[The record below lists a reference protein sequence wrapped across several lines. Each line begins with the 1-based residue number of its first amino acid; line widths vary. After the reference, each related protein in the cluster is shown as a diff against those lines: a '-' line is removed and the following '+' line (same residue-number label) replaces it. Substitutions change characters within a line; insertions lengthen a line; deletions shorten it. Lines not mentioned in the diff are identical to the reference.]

1 MSNGE
6 WAVLWLVAL
15 AGAVYLIAIL
25 ATLIYIAIFYI
36 AAIFATGI
44 AYIGAY
50 GFLLVVLPLF
60 ALACIGGAALLIW
73 SLAKVIADTL
83 DWDSE
88 NCGNWRIL
96 LFEKS
101 LAIAY
106 VLAILWLPLNILW
119 LSNYPVDFGV
129 KSRNL
134 VAEAQSSRIAIQRW
148 PTKVGNSWFAV
159 ATEVKNSSLW
169 WISAAKGNSAAK
181 APKFLELPIA
191 GKFANPLQNIQFR
204 GSVGAFGAWRSHG
217 HHKGLDLRA
226 ERGAPVAAA
235 ADGKVIF
242 ADWRGS
248 YGKLVKV
255 RHANGYETRYAHLSR
270 ILVKKNERVK
280 RGQVI
285 GRVGNTG
292 NARGTAPHLHYEI
305 RRNGRALNPRTTL
318 VR

>member
-6 WAVLWLVAL
+6 WAALGLVAL
-15 AGAVYLIAIL
+15 AGALYLIAIL
-25 ATLIYIAIFYI
+25 ATLIFIALFYI
-36 AAIFATGI
+36 AAILATGI

-50 GFLLVVLPLF
+50 GLLFAVLLLL
-60 ALACIGGAALLIW
+60 ALACIGGALLIW
-73 SLAKVIADTL
+73 NLAKAIADTL

-119 LSNYPVDFGV
+119 LSNYPVDFGA
-129 KSRNL
+129 KARNL
-134 VAEAQSSRIAIQRW
+134 AAEAQSSRIAIQRW

-169 WISAAKGNSAAK
+169 WISAAK
-181 APKFLELPIA
+181 APKILKLPIA

-226 ERGAPVAAA
+226 ERGALVAAA

-242 ADWRGS
+242 AGWRGS